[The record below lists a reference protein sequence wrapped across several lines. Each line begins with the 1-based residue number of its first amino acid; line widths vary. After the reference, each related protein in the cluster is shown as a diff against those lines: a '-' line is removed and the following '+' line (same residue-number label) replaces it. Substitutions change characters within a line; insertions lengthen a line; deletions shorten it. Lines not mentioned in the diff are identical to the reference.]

1 MSAFELTKKLIR
13 SCLQLDQDEPLS
25 RDTVLLGGFPEF
37 NSLTIVTLTMGIE
50 ESLDCEIDDD
60 ELSSEI
66 FETVGTV
73 ADFIATRM
81 ERA

>member
-1 MSAFELTKKLIR
+1 MSAFELTKKLLR

-37 NSLTIVTLTMGIE
+37 NSLTIVTLTMSIE

-60 ELSSEI
+60 ELSSEM
-66 FETVGTV
+66 FETVGAV
-73 ADFIATRM
+73 ADFIEKKM
-81 ERA
+81 ELA

>member
-1 MSAFELTKKLIR
+1 MSAFELTKKLLR
-13 SCLQLDQDEPLS
+13 SCLQLSQNEPLS
-25 RDTVLLGGFPEF
+25 RETVLLGGFPEF
-37 NSLTIVTLTMGIE
+37 NSLTIVTLTMQIE

-60 ELSSEI
+60 ELSSEM

-73 ADFIATRM
+73 ADFIEKKM